1 MKHTNCEGFTLMEAI
16 VSIAIIITI
25 SGCIIV
31 AFTSGNKA
39 NYKSLNVVRTANLI
53 LETDRYI
60 REKTDSLHVPY
71 WLKPD
76 ESIEEFKNELSRSK
90 IGKQIK
96 TITTMYDNGIPRGI
110 TVEYIAGT
118 KLITTSVLFPFIPVK
133 DTK

>member
-1 MKHTNCEGFTLMEAI
+1 MKHNNCEGFTLMEAI

-39 NYKSLNVVRTANLI
+39 NYKSLNAVRTANLI
-53 LETDRYI
+53 LKTDRYI
-60 REKTDSLHVPY
+60 REQTDSLHVPY

-76 ESIEEFKNELSRSK
+76 ESIEAFKNELLRSN

-96 TITTMYDNGIPRGI
+96 TINTMYDNGIPRGI
-110 TVEYIAGT
+110 IVEYTVGAKI
-118 KLITTSVLFPFIPVK
+118 ITTYTLFPFIPVK
-133 DTK
+133 DAK